1 MAERR
6 QSKKKKVQTPNGRP
20 QMKTWYVIL
29 DEDGHFLT
37 DDPAETDEIV
47 FRGSQKDAEIALG
60 LILSDGPSGHVPL
73 C

>member
-6 QSKKKKVQTPNGRP
+6 QSKKKKVQTPN
-20 QMKTWYVIL
+20 MKTWYVIL

-60 LILSDGPSGHVPL
+60 LILADSTSDGPSGHVPL